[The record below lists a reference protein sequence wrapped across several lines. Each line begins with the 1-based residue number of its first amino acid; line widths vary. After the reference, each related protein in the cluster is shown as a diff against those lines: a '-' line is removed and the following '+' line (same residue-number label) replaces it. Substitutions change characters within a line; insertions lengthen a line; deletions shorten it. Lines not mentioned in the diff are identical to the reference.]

1 MDRSFKPAP
10 KNLVTKLKSLRFLT
24 NRALSK
30 IFNDQINLNIL
41 LSQQDPG
48 LEKPIQKELVYGV
61 LRQFYFLEERLKV
74 YMNKSLKNRDNDIKL
89 LILTGLY
96 QIYFM
101 KTPVYAVV
109 NETVSVCSEMKKV
122 WAKGLVNAVLRKA
135 AHEKIPKSFLQSS
148 LPAWLTVRLKKDF
161 PESHQKI
168 ENTFLTKPNMSLRI
182 NTGKIDSQS
191 YRKKLKESSIDFQ
204 STPYEEAIIL
214 DNPQPSEELPGWSN
228 GEVSIQDFGAVLL
241 GRLFIDQVRQSN
253 FQENWILDACA
264 APGGKHFHILE
275 MMKKN
280 GLGGS
285 IDGIELNPNR
295 LNTVLEI
302 AGRLGHSV
310 DIKQGDARRLDW
322 WAGRKYTQILVDAPC
337 TSSGTIA
344 RNPDVKI
351 LLNSKRI
358 IEFQKQQLQILNT
371 LWKTLAPGGRLFY
384 CTCSLFNEENDLV
397 VKKFLEV
404 HPDSSLCNIDM
415 PANTKNSVAT
425 SCGWYLLPFDNI
437 SDGFYCS
444 AISKVASSQES
455 L

>member
-1 MDRSFKPAP
+1 M
-10 KNLVTKLKSLRFLT
+10 
-24 NRALSK
+24 
-30 IFNDQINLNIL
+30 
-41 LSQQDPG
+41 
-48 LEKPIQKELVYGV
+48 
-61 LRQFYFLEERLKV
+61 
-74 YMNKSLKNRDNDIKL
+74 
-89 LILTGLY
+89 
-96 QIYFM
+96 
-101 KTPVYAVV
+101 
-109 NETVSVCSEMKKV
+109 
-122 WAKGLVNAVLRKA
+122 
-135 AHEKIPKSFLQSS
+135 
-148 LPAWLTVRLKKDF
+148 
-161 PESHQKI
+161 
-168 ENTFLTKPNMSLRI
+168 
-182 NTGKIDSQS
+182 
-191 YRKKLKESSIDFQ
+191 KESSIVFQ
-204 STPYEEAIIL
+204 STPYEEAVIL
-214 DNPQPSEELPGWSN
+214 DSPKPSEELPGWST

-241 GRLFIDQVRQSN
+241 GRLFFDQVRQSN

-280 GLGGS
+280 SVGGS
-285 IDGIELNPNR
+285 IDGIELNPSR

-302 AGRLGHSV
+302 AGRLDHSV

-358 IEFQKQQLQILNT
+358 IELQKQQLQILNT

-384 CTCSLFNEENDLV
+384 CTCSLFEEENDLV
-397 VKKFLEV
+397 IKKFLEH
-404 HPDSSLCNIDM
+404 HPDSSLCNIEM
-415 PANTKNSVAT
+415 PASTENSVAT

-444 AISKVASSQES
+444 AISKEPSPQES